1 MTLGMSLLMEMTSNF
16 ELLDQ
21 HFPAII
27 STFQQLFSNLSALF
41 SNFSALIS
49 TYQHISLQKVGVKDQ
64 HVTSDLISFSFCFSI
79 RILLGGIVSMDISLS
94 ALSS

>member
-1 MTLGMSLLMEMTSNF
+1 LNYLTSTFQQLSALSSNY
-16 ELLDQ
+16 Q
-21 HFPAII
+21 HFPATFQQLI
-27 STFQQLFSNLSALF
+27 STFQQLF
-41 SNFSALIS
+41 S

-79 RILLGGIVSMDISLS
+79 RILLGGMVSMDISLS